1 MTHSQRLSH
10 YLTTAQQ
17 LRAAGRYAWAKVYA
31 KKAVRLMEGK

>member
-1 MTHSQRLSH
+1 MSKQQRLSH
-10 YLTTAQQ
+10 YLTTAQK